1 MSAEHSHVPV
11 GTGNERALL
20 IALVLTT
27 CFLIAEVIGGFL
39 TGSLA
44 LISDAAHMFTDS
56 AALAIALVAIKVGK
70 RLADRR
76 RTFGYYR
83 FEILAATVNAILL
96 FAVAVYIIF
105 EAYQRLK
112 NPSDIQSMGM
122 LLIAIAGLCINLLSM
137 RILSGRKDNSINMK
151 GAYLE
156 VWSDMLG
163 SIGVIVGALVIGWTG
178 WSWVDSVI
186 AVAIGLWVLPRT
198 WKLLSDSLNILLEGV
213 PEGVDIITI
222 EKATLGLPGVESVHD
237 LHVWAISSGKV
248 CLTMHVVSNEKDSSF
263 VASIQ
268 SMLTEKFDI
277 HHTTIQVEQKPCEQA
292 DGVHFS
298 RPPWP
303 GPRAAVLRTDAARQA
318 AQTHRRR
325 P

>member
-1 MSAEHSHVPV
+1 MSTEHSHVAA

-20 IALVLTT
+20 IALALTS
-27 CFLIAEVIGGFL
+27 CFLIAEVIGGFI

-70 RLADRR
+70 RLANKK

-83 FEILAATVNAILL
+83 FEILAAAVNAILL
-96 FAVAVYIIF
+96 FAVAIYIIF
-105 EAYQRLK
+105 EAYQRFK
-112 NPSDIQSMGM
+112 NPPEIQSMGM
-122 LLIAIAGLCINLLSM
+122 LAIAIAGLCINLISM
-137 RILSGRKDNSINMK
+137 RILSGGKDNSINMK

-213 PEGVDIITI
+213 PEGTDLTAI
-222 EKATLGLPGVESVHD
+222 EQATLALPGVKSIHD

-248 CLTMHVVSNEKDSSF
+248 SLTMHVISEENANVLLK
-263 VASIQ
+263 AIQ
-268 SMLTEKFDI
+268 LMLIEKFEI
-277 HHTTIQVEQKPCEQA
+277 HHTTIQLEQQA
-292 DGVHFS
+292 CTQASEVHSF
-298 RPPWP
+298 
-303 GPRAAVLRTDAARQA
+303 G
-318 AQTHRRR
+318 
-325 P
+325 